1 MHDGFSFIPRLSLA
15 LTFLYVRS
23 AVPSFY
29 VFVCL
34 SSVFNYRNIFF
45 HMFIF
50 YHFLPPIFII
60 INRQQTIINHII
72 IFYNDNGWTVMIAM
86 KNYYNNYIMKII
98 FNAVFSYKYNYYHIP
113 SRLQGKKSTQTFSQ
127 NRVIVKLNLLPY
139 PIIEKMC

>member
-23 AVPSFY
+23 SVPSFY

-34 SSVFNYRNIFF
+34 SSVFNNRNIFF

-98 FNAVFSYKYNYYHIP
+98 FNAVFSYKYNITHIP
-113 SRLQGKKSTQTFSQ
+113 SRLLGKKSTQTFSQ

-139 PIIEKMC
+139 PSIEKMC